1 MLFIILTFEFKLAK
15 RAKMKTSIKLND
27 MRFYAFHGV
36 LTQETKVGNHY
47 VVNIHID
54 ADLSLACKSDKV
66 DDTINYAIVYNLV
79 KTEMQKPS
87 KLLEHVAMRIYQ
99 SIRTAFPQILNLE
112 VRLAKKSP
120 PIQGDLQSAE
130 VIISQ

>member
-1 MLFIILTFEFKLAK
+1 
-15 RAKMKTSIKLND
+15 
-27 MRFYAFHGV
+27 MRFYAYHGV

-54 ADLSLACKSDKV
+54 ADLTRACESDNM
-66 DDTINYAIVYNLV
+66 DDTINYAIVYDHV
-79 KTEMQKPS
+79 KAEMQKPS
-87 KLLEHVAMRIYQ
+87 KLLEHVAMRIYR
-99 SIRTAFPQILNLE
+99 SIKAAFPQILNLE

-120 PIQGDLQSAE
+120 PIQGDVQSAE